1 MDALSLIENKYYIL
15 KYAVTDMEADPSYRV
30 NIKPMIK
37 DLINRFES
45 LEKEFYFIKYHKIM
59 KGIES
64 NCHPEELSK
73 IKQLF
78 DTFIRSFQ
86 TDLTIDKMSF
96 YVDEILRYDR
106 LEFQ

>member
-1 MDALSLIENKYYIL
+1 
-15 KYAVTDMEADPSYRV
+15 
-30 NIKPMIK
+30 
-37 DLINRFES
+37 
-45 LEKEFYFIKYHKIM
+45 M